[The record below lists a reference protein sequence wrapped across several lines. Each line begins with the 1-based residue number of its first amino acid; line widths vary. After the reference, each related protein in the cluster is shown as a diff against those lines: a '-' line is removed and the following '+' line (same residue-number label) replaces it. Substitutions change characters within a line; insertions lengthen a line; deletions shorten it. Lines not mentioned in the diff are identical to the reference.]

1 MHDAQVYPHP
11 PSAVARGLLVLLRP
25 KQWVKNFFVLA
36 PLLFS
41 AKFADPEALRA
52 ALLAA
57 VLFCLASSATYIIN
71 DIHDV
76 DRDRLHARKS
86 KSRPIASGLVT
97 VRQALVLLTL
107 LYVLVGL
114 GAVAAPAVVAAIA
127 GYALLNV
134 CYTLFLKHQPVI
146 DIFTIASGFVLRVY
160 AGALALHV
168 PLSSWMAITTLCLAL
183 YLAAIKRRQELLAS
197 GDVSRAVLGKYTLPL
212 LERYAEMSA
221 TGALLFYSL
230 FVLTARPSMAIT
242 IPLVL
247 FGLFRYWYVIETTAD
262 GESPTDVLLSDVPL
276 LATMVLWV
284 ATCAGILI
292 AA

>member
-1 MHDAQVYPHP
+1 MYDA
-11 PSAVARGLLVLLRP
+11 PSPSPSPGAVARGLLVLLRP
-25 KQWVKNFFVLA
+25 RQWIKNAFVLA

-41 AKFADPEALRA
+41 AKFADPDALRA

-57 VLFCLASSATYIIN
+57 VLFCLASSATYVIN

-76 DRDRLHARKS
+76 NRDRLHPRKS

-127 GYALLNV
+127 GYALLNF

-146 DIFTIASGFVLRVY
+146 DIFTIALGFVLRVY
-160 AGALALHV
+160 AGALALNV

-183 YLAAIKRRQELLAS
+183 YLAAIKRRQELLVS
-197 GDVSRAVLGKYTLPL
+197 GDAGRAVLEKYTLPL

-230 FVLTARPSMAIT
+230 FVLTARPAMAIT

-247 FGLFRYWYVIETTAD
+247 FGLFRYWYVVETTAD
-262 GESPTDVLLSDVPL
+262 GESPTDVLLSDIPL
-276 LATMVLWV
+276 LVTVVLWG
-284 ATCAGILI
+284 ATCASILMTT
-292 AA
+292 